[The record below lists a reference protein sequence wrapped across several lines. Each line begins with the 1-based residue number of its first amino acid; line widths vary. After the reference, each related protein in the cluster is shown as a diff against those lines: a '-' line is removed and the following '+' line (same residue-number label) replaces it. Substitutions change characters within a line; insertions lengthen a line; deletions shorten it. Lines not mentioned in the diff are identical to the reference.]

1 MKLTKKIVALVAVL
15 MTTASVWAGEVT
27 VVTMLNGVES
37 STVGTVTPRVSETN
51 GVCTLTVTPASGYYI
66 DIITAEK
73 IVDAGMAQAPR
84 RRTTPGMDNYLQV
97 SGPQSPFDPSGETT
111 WTFIMPE
118 DESYS
123 VEVIANFK
131 TRTSIA
137 SATLNLTLPEGG
149 YVFDGEAKE
158 PAVTVTLG
166 GSTLASSNYTVDYS
180 DNINA
185 GTATVTVTGKN
196 TYTGSATKN
205 FTISKAALSDLSVMI
220 QGWVYGQYDEEVNAP
235 RVSGNEGNGA
245 VTYSYKAAGA
255 TEFGASVPQNAGT
268 HTVKATIA
276 ETANY
281 QGKEVTA
288 NFTITKAELSN
299 ATVSLEGWTY
309 GDDANIPVVT
319 NNLGDGTVDIFFAN
333 TAAPSLDYTADVPA
347 NAGNYSIK
355 AVIAESAN
363 YQGKEVTNTF
373 SIAKA
378 DFSLVTIADI
388 ANKTFTGEAI
398 EPDVTVTFKG
408 KAVDASEYT
417 VGYSNN
423 VDAGT
428 ATVTLTTNNVNFA
441 AGEVN
446 PTKTFQI
453 VPASVTISAEDQTVT
468 YNGSAQA
475 YTGATVA
482 KGSLSIKYATSL
494 DADAEKTTTAPTNAG
509 VYYVTISQTNPNYTS
524 QDATAT
530 FTIEA
535 KMLAEDMMWQ
545 EDDEFVYSG
554 EEVTLANT
562 MFGLTDGNEKLEF
575 DTDFTISYSNN
586 VNVGT
591 ATATITGLGNY
602 QGTLTTTFEIV
613 RQVAI
618 SFSKNN
624 SSWMSYYAE
633 EDLAIPH
640 ELEAYAVTGVDG
652 TEVKVQKL
660 DYIPSNQGVL
670 LTYKEV
676 MPQEKS
682 LFFHACTDV
691 PEVKPQNQLSGVAAA
706 TLVSSLTAD
715 GSSIYVLYNDEFV
728 KTINGTIPANRCY
741 LPIDMNVNVNAR
753 LTISFADDDNETTS
767 LNEELRIKNE
777 ESVDAW
783 YDMQG
788 RKVAQPAKGLYIVN
802 GKKVVIK

>member
-15 MTTASVWAGEVT
+15 MTTASVLASEVT
-27 VVTMLNGVES
+27 VITMLNGVANS
-37 STVGTVTPRVSETN
+37 NVGSVTHSEAN
-51 GVCTLTVTPASGYYI
+51 GVCTLTVTPASDYYI

-73 IVDAGMAQAPR
+73 TVSGDIAQAPR

-149 YVFDGEAKE
+149 YVFDGKAKE

-205 FTISKAALSDLSVMI
+205 FTISKAQLSELSVMI
-220 QGWVYGQYDEEVNAP
+220 QGWIYGQYNEEDNAP
-235 RVSGNEGNGA
+235 SVDGNEGEGEETF
-245 VTYSYKAAGA
+245 TYSVANDNKFS
-255 TEFGASVPQNAGT
+255 TTVPTNAGNY
-268 HTVKATIA
+268 TVKVAVA
-276 ETANY
+276 ETENFQA
-281 QGKEVTA
+281 GEATA
-288 NFTITKAELSN
+288 NFTITKAELTN

-309 GDDANIPVVT
+309 GDDANNPVVT

-388 ANKTFTGEAI
+388 ANETFTGEAI

-423 VDAGT
+423 TNVGT

-468 YNGSAQA
+468 YNGSAQEFTNYNVENGEVFVA
-475 YTGATVA
+475 Y
-482 KGSLSIKYATSL
+482 YATE
-494 DADAEKTTTAPTNAG
+494 ADRTAGENQLEEVVNAG
-509 VYYVTISQTNPNYTS
+509 TYYVQLTQAADNYTS
-524 QDATAT
+524 EPVDVT
-530 FTIEA
+530 FTMEA
-535 KMLAEDMMWQ
+535 KSLDESMIWHEA
-545 EDDEFVYSG
+545 DEFIYSG
-554 EEVTLANT
+554 EAQ
-562 MFGLTDGNEKLEF
+562 
-575 DTDFTISYSNN
+575 
-586 VNVGT
+586 
-591 ATATITGLGNY
+591 TGG
-602 QGTLTTTFEIV
+602 V
-613 RQVAI
+613 R
-618 SFSKNN
+618 
-624 SSWMSYYAE
+624 
-633 EDLAIPH
+633 
-640 ELEAYAVTGVDG
+640 
-652 TEVKVQKL
+652 
-660 DYIPSNQGVL
+660 
-670 LTYKEV
+670 
-676 MPQEKS
+676 
-682 LFFHACTDV
+682 
-691 PEVKPQNQLSGVAAA
+691 
-706 TLVSSLTAD
+706 
-715 GSSIYVLYNDEFV
+715 
-728 KTINGTIPANRCY
+728 
-741 LPIDMNVNVNAR
+741 
-753 LTISFADDDNETTS
+753 
-767 LNEELRIKNE
+767 
-777 ESVDAW
+777 
-783 YDMQG
+783 
-788 RKVAQPAKGLYIVN
+788 
-802 GKKVVIK
+802 

>member
-15 MTTASVWAGEVT
+15 MTTASVLASEVT
-27 VVTMLNGVES
+27 VITMLNGVANS
-37 STVGTVTPRVSETN
+37 NVGTVKHSEAN

-66 DIITAEK
+66 DVITAEK
-73 IVDAGMAQAPR
+73 TIEGGMAQAPR

-97 SGPQSPFDPSGETT
+97 SGPQSPFDSSSVTT
-111 WTFIMPE
+111 WTFTMPN
-118 DESYS
+118 DAKYD

-220 QGWVYGQYDEEVNAP
+220 QGWIYGQYDEEVNAP

-288 NFTITKAELSN
+288 NFTITKAELTN

-408 KAVDASEYT
+408 NTVDGSEYT

-468 YNGSAQA
+468 YNGDAQEFINYNVENGEVFVA
-475 YTGATVA
+475 Y
-482 KGSLSIKYATSL
+482 YATE
-494 DADAEKTTTAPTNAG
+494 ADRTAGENQLEVVVNAG
-509 VYYVTISQTNPNYTS
+509 TYYVQLTQAADNYTS
-524 QDATAT
+524 EPVNVT
-530 FTIEA
+530 FTINPKTLTEN
-535 KMLAEDMMWQ
+535 MMWQ
-545 EDDEFVYSG
+545 EGDEFVYSG
-554 EEVTLANT
+554 EEVTLADT

-613 RQVAI
+613 REVAI

-682 LFFHACTDV
+682 MFFHACTDV

-706 TLVSSLTAD
+706 TLVSSLAAD

-741 LPIDMNVNVNAR
+741 LPLGMNVNVNAR

-767 LNEELRIKNE
+767 LNEELRVKNE

>member
-15 MTTASVWAGEVT
+15 MTTASVLASESRVT
-27 VVTMLNGVES
+27 VITMLNGVANS
-37 STVGTVTPRVSETN
+37 NVGTVTHSEAN
-51 GVCTLTVTPASGYYI
+51 GVCTLTVTPASSYYI

-73 IVDAGMAQAPR
+73 TVSGGMAQAPR

-205 FTISKAALSDLSVMI
+205 FTISKAELSELSVMI
-220 QGWVYGQYDEEVNAP
+220 QGWVYGQYDEKVNAP
-235 RVSGNEGNGA
+235 RVDGNEGEGEETF
-245 VTYSYKAAGA
+245 TYSVANDNKFS
-255 TEFGASVPQNAGT
+255 TTVPTNAGNY
-268 HTVKATIA
+268 TVKVAVA
-276 ETANY
+276 ETENFQA
-281 QGKEVTA
+281 GEATA
-288 NFTITKAELSN
+288 NFTITKAELTN

-423 VDAGT
+423 TNVGT
-428 ATVTLTTNNVNFA
+428 ATVTLTATGTNFTA
-441 AGEVN
+441 ETTAS
-446 PTKTFQI
+446 KTFQI
-453 VPASVTISAEDQTVT
+453 VPASVAISAEDQTVT

-494 DADAEKTTTAPTNAG
+494 DADAEKTTTASTNAG

-535 KMLAEDMMWQ
+535 KMLTENMMWQ
-545 EDDEFVYSG
+545 EGDEFVYSG
-554 EEVTLANT
+554 EEVTLADT
-562 MFGLTDGNEKLEF
+562 MFGLTDGNEELEF

-591 ATATITGLGNY
+591 ATATITGQGNY

-613 RQVAI
+613 REVAI

-676 MPQEKS
+676 MPQEES
-682 LFFHACTDV
+682 MFFHACTDV

-741 LPIDMNVNVNAR
+741 LPLGMNVNVNAR

-767 LNEELRIKNE
+767 LNEELRMKNE

>member
-1 MKLTKKIVALVAVL
+1 
-15 MTTASVWAGEVT
+15 VT
-27 VVTMLNGVES
+27 H
-37 STVGTVTPRVSETN
+37 SEAN
-51 GVCTLTVTPASGYYI
+51 GVCTLTVTPKDGYYI
-66 DIITAEK
+66 DVSTAEK

-97 SGPQSPFDPSGETT
+97 TAPQSPFDPSSVTT
-111 WTFIMPE
+111 WSFTMPN
-118 DESYS
+118 DAKYD

-131 TRTSIA
+131 ARTSIA

-205 FTISKAALSDLSVMI
+205 FTISKAALSELSVMI
-220 QGWVYGQYDEEVNAP
+220 QGWIYGQYDEEVNAP
-235 RVSGNEGNGA
+235 RVDGNEGEGEETF
-245 VTYSYKAAGA
+245 TYSVANDNKFS
-255 TEFGASVPQNAGT
+255 TTVPTNAGNY
-268 HTVKATIA
+268 TVKVAVA
-276 ETANY
+276 ETENFQA
-281 QGKEVTA
+281 GEATA
-288 NFTITKAELSN
+288 NFTITKAELTN

-388 ANKTFTGEAI
+388 ANETFTGEAI
-398 EPDVTVTFKG
+398 EPAVTVTFKG

-423 VDAGT
+423 TNVGT

-446 PTKTFQI
+446 PTKNFQI

-545 EDDEFVYSG
+545 EGGEFIYSG
-554 EEVTLANT
+554 EEVTLADT
-562 MFGLTDGNEKLEF
+562 MFGLTDGNEELEF
-575 DTDFTISYSNN
+575 GTDFTIEYENN

-676 MPQEKS
+676 MPQEES
-682 LFFHACTDV
+682 MFFHACTDV

-715 GSSIYVLYNDEFV
+715 GSSIYVLYKDEFV
-728 KTINGTIPANRCY
+728 KTTSGTIPANRCY

-767 LNEELRIKNE
+767 LNEELRVKNE

>member
-15 MTTASVWAGEVT
+15 MTTASVLASEVT
-27 VVTMLNGVES
+27 VITMLNGVANS
-37 STVGTVTPRVSETN
+37 NVGTVTDDVAN
-51 GVCTLTVTPASGYYI
+51 GVCSLTVTPADGYYI
-66 DIITAEK
+66 DVVTAEK
-73 IVDAGMAQAPR
+73 TVSGDIAQAR
-84 RRTTPGMDNYLQV
+84 RRTTPGMDNYLDV
-97 SGPQSPFDPSGETT
+97 TAPQSPYDPSGKTT
-111 WTFIMPE
+111 WTFTMPGE
-118 DESYS
+118 DYD

-131 TRTSIA
+131 ARTSIM
-137 SATLNLTLPEGG
+137 SATLNLTLPQGG
-149 YVFDGEAKE
+149 FVYDGTAKE

-166 GSTLASSNYTVDYS
+166 SSTLASSDYTVNYS
-180 DNINA
+180 NNIDA
-185 GTATVTVTGKN
+185 GTAIVTVTGKN
-196 TYTGSATKN
+196 TYTGTATKN
-205 FTISKAALSDLSVMI
+205 FTISKAALSELSVMI
-220 QGWVYGQYDEEVNAP
+220 QGWIYGQYDEEVNAP
-235 RVSGNEGNGA
+235 RVDGNEGEGTETF
-245 VTYSYKAAGA
+245 TYSVANE
-255 TEFGASVPQNAGT
+255 TNFSTTVPTNAGNY
-268 HTVKATIA
+268 TVKVAVA
-276 ETANY
+276 ETENY
-281 QGKEVTA
+281 QAGEATA
-288 NFTITKAELSN
+288 NFTITKAELTN
-299 ATVSLEGWTY
+299 ATVSLTGWTY
-309 GDDANIPVVT
+309 GDAANTPVVT
-319 NNLGDGTVDIFFAN
+319 GNLGTGSVDYYYAN
-333 TAAPSLDYTADVPA
+333 TAAPSLEYTATVPT
-347 NAGNYSIK
+347 NAGNYSVK
-355 AVIAESAN
+355 AVIAETTN
-363 YQGKEVTNTF
+363 YKGKEVTNTF

-388 ANKTFTGEAI
+388 ANQTYTGEQMKPA
-398 EPDVTVTFKG
+398 VTVTFNS

-417 VGYSNN
+417 VAYSNN
-423 VDAGT
+423 TNVGT
-428 ATVTLTTNNVNFA
+428 ATVTLTTTNVNFA

-468 YNGSAQA
+468 YNGNAQA

-482 KGSLSIKYATSL
+482 KGSLSIKYATSQ

-509 VYYVTISQTNPNYTS
+509 VYYVTISQTDPNYTS

-535 KMLAEDMMWQ
+535 KMLTENMMWQ
-545 EDDEFVYSG
+545 EGGEFIYSG
-554 EEVTLANT
+554 EAQTLADT
-562 MFGLTDGNEKLEF
+562 MFGLTDEDEEREF
-575 DTDFTISYSNN
+575 FYELVYGTDYTVSYSNN

-618 SFSKNN
+618 SFSENN
-624 SSWMSYYAE
+624 SWMSYYAE
-633 EDLAIPH
+633 EDLIIPH

-676 MPQEKS
+676 MPHEES
-682 LFFHACTDV
+682 MFFHACTDV
-691 PEVKPQNQLSGVAAA
+691 PEVKPTNLLSGVAAA

-728 KTINGTIPANRCY
+728 KTTSGTIRANRCY
-741 LPIDMNVNVNAR
+741 LPISMNVNAR
-753 LTISFADDDNETTS
+753 LTISFADDDNETTAIE
-767 LNEELRIKNE
+767 NVNRETITNNNY
-777 ESVDAW
+777 

>member
-15 MTTASVWAGEVT
+15 MTTASVLASEVT
-27 VVTMLNGVES
+27 VITMLNGAANS
-37 STVGTVTPRVSETN
+37 NVGTVTHSEAN

-73 IVDAGMAQAPR
+73 TVSGGMAQAPR

-97 SGPQSPFDPSGETT
+97 SGPQSPYDPSGETT

-158 PAVTVTLG
+158 PDVTVTLG
-166 GSTLASSNYTVDYS
+166 GSTLASSDYTVDYS

-196 TYTGSATKN
+196 TYTGTATKN

-220 QGWVYGQYDEEVNAP
+220 QGWIYGQYNEEVNAP
-235 RVSGNEGNGA
+235 RVDGNEGEGA

-268 HTVKATIA
+268 HIVKAT
-276 ETANY
+276 
-281 QGKEVTA
+281 
-288 NFTITKAELSN
+288 
-299 ATVSLEGWTY
+299 
-309 GDDANIPVVT
+309 
-319 NNLGDGTVDIFFAN
+319 
-333 TAAPSLDYTADVPA
+333 
-347 NAGNYSIK
+347 
-355 AVIAESAN
+355 IAESAN

-423 VDAGT
+423 INVGT
-428 ATVTLTTNNVNFA
+428 ATVTLTATGTNFTA
-441 AGEVN
+441 ETTAS
-446 PTKTFQI
+446 KTFQI
-453 VPASVTISAEDQTVT
+453 VPASVAISAEDQTVT
-468 YNGSAQA
+468 YNGDAQEFTNYNVENGEVFVA
-475 YTGATVA
+475 Y
-482 KGSLSIKYATSL
+482 YATE
-494 DADAEKTTTAPTNAG
+494 ADRTAGENQLEVVVNAG
-509 VYYVTISQTNPNYTS
+509 TYYVQLTQAADNYTS
-524 QDATAT
+524 EPVNVT
-530 FTIEA
+530 FTINP
-535 KMLAEDMMWQ
+535 KTLTEDMMWQ
-545 EDDEFVYSG
+545 EGDEFVYSG
-554 EEVTLANT
+554 EEVTLADT
-562 MFGLTDGNEKLEF
+562 MFGLTDGNEELEF

-624 SSWMSYYAE
+624 SWMSYYAE

-676 MPQEKS
+676 MPQEES
-682 LFFHACTDV
+682 LLFHACTDV

-741 LPIDMNVNVNAR
+741 LPLSMNVNVNAR

-767 LNEELRIKNE
+767 LNEELRVKNE

>member
-15 MTTASVWAGEVT
+15 MTTASVLASEVT
-27 VVTMLNGVES
+27 VITMLNGVANS
-37 STVGTVTPRVSETN
+37 NVGSVKHSEAN

-66 DIITAEK
+66 DVITAEK
-73 IVDAGMAQAPR
+73 TVSGGMAQAPR

-97 SGPQSPFDPSGETT
+97 SGPQSPFDRSGETT

-131 TRTSIA
+131 ARTSIA

-205 FTISKAALSDLSVMI
+205 FTI
-220 QGWVYGQYDEEVNAP
+220 
-235 RVSGNEGNGA
+235 
-245 VTYSYKAAGA
+245 
-255 TEFGASVPQNAGT
+255 
-268 HTVKATIA
+268 
-276 ETANY
+276 
-281 QGKEVTA
+281 
-288 NFTITKAELSN
+288 TKAELTN

-333 TAAPSLDYTADVPA
+333 TAAPSLEYTADVPA

-423 VDAGT
+423 TNVGT
-428 ATVTLTTNNVNFA
+428 ATVTLTATGTNFTA
-441 AGEVN
+441 ETTAS
-446 PTKTFQI
+446 KTFQI
-453 VPASVTISAEDQTVT
+453 VPASVAISAEDQTVT

-530 FTIEA
+530 FTINPKALTGEMVQNLSETSFIYDGKA
-535 KMLAEDMMWQ
+535 KTLSFSVKDGASVLVES
-545 EDDEFVYSG
+545 DDYTVTYSD
-554 EEVTLANT
+554 N
-562 MFGLTDGNEKLEF
+562 
-575 DTDFTISYSNN
+575 I
-586 VNVGT
+586 NVGV
-591 ATATITGLGNY
+591 ATATVTGNGNY
-602 QGTLTTTFEIV
+602 TGFFILDFEILRKLNV
-613 RQVAI
+613 
-618 SFSKNN
+618 SFSETN
-624 SSWMSYYAE
+624 SWATYCAT
-633 EDLAIPH
+633 EDLSIP
-640 ELEAYAVTGVDG
+640 EGLQVYVVTGVDASSVSV
-652 TEVKVQKL
+652 EQI
-660 DYIPSNQGVL
+660 DYLPANEGVL
-670 LTYKEV
+670 LHLEEPALASDGFIAAKDNAAHSELPNNYLEGIT
-676 MPQEKS
+676 
-682 LFFHACTDV
+682 
-691 PEVKPQNQLSGVAAA
+691 AA

-741 LPIDMNVNVNAR
+741 LPLDMNVNVNAR
-753 LTISFADDDNETTS
+753 LTISSADDDNETTS
-767 LNEELRIKNE
+767 LNEELRMKNE

>member
-15 MTTASVWAGEVT
+15 MTTASVLASEVT
-27 VVTMLNGVES
+27 VITMLNGVANS
-37 STVGTVTPRVSETN
+37 NVGTVKHSEAN

-66 DIITAEK
+66 DVITAEK
-73 IVDAGMAQAPR
+73 TVSGGMAQAPR

-205 FTISKAALSDLSVMI
+205 FTISKAALSDLSVVI
-220 QGWVYGQYDEEVNAP
+220 RGWIYGQYDEEVNAP

-281 QGKEVTA
+281 QGKEATV

-388 ANKTFTGEAI
+388 ANETFTGEAI

-428 ATVTLTTNNVNFA
+428 ATVTLTATGTNFTA
-441 AGEVN
+441 ETTAS
-446 PTKTFQI
+446 KTFQI

-530 FTIEA
+530 FTINPKALTGEMVQNLSETSFIYDGKA
-535 KMLAEDMMWQ
+535 KTLSFSVKDGASVLVES
-545 EDDEFVYSG
+545 DDYTVTYSD
-554 EEVTLANT
+554 N
-562 MFGLTDGNEKLEF
+562 
-575 DTDFTISYSNN
+575 I
-586 VNVGT
+586 NVGV
-591 ATATITGLGNY
+591 ATATVTGNGNY
-602 QGTLTTTFEIV
+602 TGFFILDFEILRKLNV
-613 RQVAI
+613 
-618 SFSKNN
+618 SFSETN
-624 SSWMSYYAE
+624 SWATYCAT
-633 EDLAIPH
+633 EDLSIP
-640 ELEAYAVTGVDG
+640 EGLQVYVVTGVDASSVSV
-652 TEVKVQKL
+652 EQI
-660 DYIPSNQGVL
+660 DYLPANEGVL
-670 LTYKEV
+670 LHLEEPALASDGFIAAKDNAAHSELPNNYLEGIT
-676 MPQEKS
+676 
-682 LFFHACTDV
+682 
-691 PEVKPQNQLSGVAAA
+691 AA

-741 LPIDMNVNVNAR
+741 LPLGMNVNVNAR

-767 LNEELRIKNE
+767 LNEELRMKNE